1 MKRMFYL
8 FLGLRLLV
16 GLLGGCGEQEPE
28 FPDVVSEDKPVIYLY
43 PQERTNVAVQLD
55 YDGVLTCTYPAYDGL
70 WEVTAEPDGTLTDA
84 AGRQYRYL
92 YWEGAGAR
100 HYDFSRGF
108 CVAGTDTAAFLEQAL
123 AQLGLNAAE
132 ANEFIIYW
140 LPQMQDNA
148 YNLIAFQQEAYTDQA
163 RLTVTPEPD
172 TVLRVFMAWRPL
184 EEPVEVPPQVLDA
197 PERQGF
203 TVVEWGG
210 SCCTGE

>member
-1 MKRMFYL
+1 M
-8 FLGLRLLV
+8 
-16 GLLGGCGEQEPE
+16 
-28 FPDVVSEDKPVIYLY
+28 
-43 PQERTNVAVQLD
+43 
-55 YDGVLTCTYPAYDGL
+55 
-70 WEVTAEPDGTLTDA
+70 
-84 AGRQYRYL
+84 
-92 YWEGAGAR
+92 AGA
-100 HYDFSRGF
+100 
-108 CVAGTDTAAFLEQAL
+108 DTAAFLEQAL